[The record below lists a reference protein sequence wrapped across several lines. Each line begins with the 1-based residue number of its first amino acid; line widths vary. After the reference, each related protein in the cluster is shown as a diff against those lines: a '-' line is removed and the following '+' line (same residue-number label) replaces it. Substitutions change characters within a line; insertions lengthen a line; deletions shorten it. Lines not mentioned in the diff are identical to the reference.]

1 LAMIRLRS
9 IKKACTALLKQKYP
23 KYAVHFDNV
32 EKRDAPYFYI
42 EMQPL
47 IRTVDRIYN
56 ERTIQVD
63 ITFVPDE
70 DRYGRVDRAVL
81 YDIADT
87 LDTRIRPVF
96 YVEDRA
102 ITILD
107 AEITFVDDILH
118 YIFNLDFRDNFDDVD
133 GIQYELAQHMELEI
147 NGQNKTEEE

>member
-1 LAMIRLRS
+1 MISLRS
-9 IKKACTALLKQKYP
+9 IKKAFTALLKQNYP

-32 EKRDAPYFYI
+32 EKRDAPYFYV

-47 IRTVDRIYN
+47 IRTVDRVYS

-63 ITFVPDE
+63 ITFVPEE
-70 DRYGRVDRAVL
+70 DRYSRVDRAVL

-87 LDTRIRPVF
+87 LDALVRPVF

-107 AEITFVDDILH
+107 AETTIHDEVLH
-118 YIFNLDFRDNFDDVD
+118 YIFNLEFADYREANRLTEDLMA
-133 GIQYELAQHMELEI
+133 ELQFTLKKE
-147 NGQNKTEEE
+147 

>member
-1 LAMIRLRS
+1 MIRLRS

>member
-1 LAMIRLRS
+1 MAMISLRS
-9 IKKACTALLKQKYP
+9 MKKAFTALLKQNYP

-32 EKRDAPYFYI
+32 EKRDAPYFYV

-47 IRTVDRIYN
+47 IRTVDRVYS

-87 LDTRIRPVF
+87 LDALVRPVF

-107 AEITFVDDILH
+107 AETTIRDEVLH
-118 YIFNLDFRDNFDDVD
+118 YIFNLEFADYREVKGLTEDLME
-133 GIQYELAQHMELEI
+133 ELQFTLKKE
-147 NGQNKTEEE
+147 

>member
-1 LAMIRLRS
+1 MAMISLRS
-9 IKKACTALLKQKYP
+9 IKKAFTALLKQKYP
-23 KYAVHFDNV
+23 KYAVHFDHV

-47 IRTVDRIYN
+47 IHTVDRIYS

-63 ITFVPDE
+63 ITFVPDA
-70 DRYGRVDRAVL
+70 DRSDHVDRAVL
-81 YDIADT
+81 YDIADA
-87 LDTRIRPVF
+87 LDALIRPVF

-107 AEITFVDDILH
+107 AEMTIVDDILH
-118 YIFNLDFRDNFDDVD
+118 YIFNLDFQDNFDAV
-133 GIQYELAQHMELEI
+133 GVQYELAQHMELEI

>member
-1 LAMIRLRS
+1 MAMIRLRS
-9 IKKACTALLKQKYP
+9 IKKAFTALLKQKYP
-23 KYAVHFDNV
+23 KYAVHFDHI

-47 IRTVDRIYN
+47 IHTVDRIYN

-70 DRYGRVDRAVL
+70 DRYGRVDRAAL

-107 AEITFVDDILH
+107 VEITFVDDILH
-118 YIFNLDFRDNFDDVD
+118 YIFNLDFQDNLDDAA

-147 NGQNKTEEE
+147 NGQNKTEGE

>member
-1 LAMIRLRS
+1 M
-9 IKKACTALLKQKYP
+9 
-23 KYAVHFDNV
+23 
-32 EKRDAPYFYI
+32 
-42 EMQPL
+42 
-47 IRTVDRIYN
+47 N

-70 DRYGRVDRAVL
+70 DRYGRVDRAAL

-118 YIFNLDFRDNFDDVD
+118 YIFNLDFQDNLDDAA

-147 NGQNKTEEE
+147 NGQNKTEGE

>member
-1 LAMIRLRS
+1 MINLRS
-9 IKKACTALLKQKYP
+9 MKKAFTALLKQNYP

-32 EKRDAPYFYI
+32 EKRDAPYFYV

-47 IRTVDRIYN
+47 IRTVDCVYS
-56 ERTIQVD
+56 ERTVQVD

-87 LDTRIRPVF
+87 LDALVRTVF

-102 ITILD
+102 VTILD
-107 AEITFVDDILH
+107 AEITIHDEVLH
-118 YIFNLDFRDNFDDVD
+118 CIFNLEFADYREANRLTEDLME
-133 GIQYELAQHMELEI
+133 ELQFTLKKE
-147 NGQNKTEEE
+147 

>member
-1 LAMIRLRS
+1 LAMISLRS
-9 IKKACTALLKQKYP
+9 IKKAFTALLKQNYP

-32 EKRDAPYFYI
+32 EKRDAPYFYV

-47 IRTVDRIYN
+47 IRTVDRVYS

-63 ITFVPDE
+63 ITFVPEE
-70 DRYGRVDRAVL
+70 DRYSRVDRAVL

-87 LDTRIRPVF
+87 LDALVRPVF

-107 AEITFVDDILH
+107 AETTIHDEVLH
-118 YIFNLDFRDNFDDVD
+118 YIFNLEFADYREANRLTEDLMA
-133 GIQYELAQHMELEI
+133 ELQFTLKKE
-147 NGQNKTEEE
+147 

>member
-1 LAMIRLRS
+1 MAMISLRS
-9 IKKACTALLKQKYP
+9 IKKAFTALLKQNYP

-32 EKRDAPYFYI
+32 EKRDAPYFYV

-47 IRTVDRIYN
+47 IRTVDRVYS

-63 ITFVPDE
+63 ITFVPEE
-70 DRYGRVDRAVL
+70 DRYSRVDRAVL

-87 LDTRIRPVF
+87 LDALVRPVF

-107 AEITFVDDILH
+107 AETTIHDEVLH
-118 YIFNLDFRDNFDDVD
+118 YIFNLEFADYREANRLTEDLMA
-133 GIQYELAQHMELEI
+133 ELQFTLKKE
-147 NGQNKTEEE
+147 